1 MPTFEV
7 PSFRAESLKERLN
20 KLVKKANKYGNTD
33 ISYSVGVPYMNTVKN
48 SDGEKI
54 DVEYVS
60 FTVSGDAP
68 KIAGWELLARIELMG
83 DENLIHVV
91 PSKEHEIDA
100 RFRSHGNE
108 CEHCKTLRRRNDV
121 YVFANEEKQ
130 IAVGRSCLRDFMGID
145 DPKMIVARAQFFED
159 MKKTFDDEEE
169 FSFGSHGYFTLKSI
183 LTVAA
188 AQIRKNGFRSKAV
201 SLEQGVLSTADAT
214 KLQMM
219 DDPKVSVVIED
230 EDAIWADK
238 TAEFFRAKSFFGN
251 EYMDNVRVIMKQD
264 IVKND
269 HVAFV
274 VSAVSVVQREFAK
287 EKANKDNAA
296 QSDFVGQI
304 KERIKGLELVLE
316 KIIFLGYGAFGSTY
330 LHLMKDETGNV
341 FSWITGNKME
351 VDEGSNI
358 KIDASVKE
366 HKVYNGVKQTVL
378 TRAKMN

>member
-1 MPTFEV
+1 
-7 PSFRAESLKERLN
+7 
-20 KLVKKANKYGNTD
+20 
-33 ISYSVGVPYMNTVKN
+33 
-48 SDGEKI
+48 
-54 DVEYVS
+54 
-60 FTVSGDAP
+60 
-68 KIAGWELLARIELMG
+68 
-83 DENLIHVV
+83 
-91 PSKEHEIDA
+91 
-100 RFRSHGNE
+100 
-108 CEHCKTLRRRNDV
+108 
-121 YVFANEEKQ
+121 
-130 IAVGRSCLRDFMGID
+130 MGID

-159 MKKTFDDEEE
+159 MKKTFDDEEG
-169 FSFGSHGYFTLKSI
+169 FSFGSHGYFTLKNI

-219 DDPKVSVVIED
+219 NDPKVSVEIEN
-230 EDAIWADK
+230 EDTIWADK

-251 EYMDNVRVIMKQD
+251 EYMDNVRVVMKQD

-269 HVAFV
+269 HLALV

-316 KIIFLGYGAFGSTY
+316 KIIFLGYGSFGSTY

-351 VDEGSNI
+351 VDE
-358 KIDASVKE
+358 KDCYFKD
-366 HKVYNGVKQTVL
+366 
-378 TRAKMN
+378 